1 MDAVV
6 KVSETTW
13 AAAAMADSTSPRRS
27 TDSER
32 TLPPSWTA
40 GAPSAMAA
48 KGSVTGSRTSYS
60 TSMSAAAARAWRRVS
75 AATAASTSP
84 T

>member
-1 MDAVV
+1 MN
-6 KVSETTW
+6 VSETTW
-13 AAAAMADSTSPRRS
+13 AALAMAASASPRFNRD
-27 TDSER
+27 TER
-32 TLPPSWTA
+32 TLPSAWMA

-60 TSMSAAAARAWRRVS
+60 TSTSAAAARAWRRVP